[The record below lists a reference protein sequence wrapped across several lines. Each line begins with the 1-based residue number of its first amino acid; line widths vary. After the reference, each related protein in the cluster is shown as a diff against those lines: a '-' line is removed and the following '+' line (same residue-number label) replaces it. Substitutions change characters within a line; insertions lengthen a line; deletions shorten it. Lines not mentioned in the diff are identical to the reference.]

1 MKQTMNK
8 AQRDYLEAKTRLE
21 AVEERQKRME
31 RAYIAAHGIANPD
44 GCTPERIYCIDD
56 EEAFEKANE
65 EFSAEVAAC
74 GLEAENNTARAALK
88 AAEDGLIEYGLS
100 LVPVNVRGTLEQG
113 MKERSAVRQQLI
125 DLALRLDPSTVPSQ
139 KSK

>member
-1 MKQTMNK
+1 MKRTVNK

-21 AVEERQKRME
+21 ALEERQKRME

-65 EFSAEVAAC
+65 EFSAQVAAC

-88 AAEDGLIEYGLS
+88 AAGDGLIEYGLS
-100 LVPVNVRGTLEQG
+100 LVPVGVRGTLEQG

>member
-1 MKQTMNK
+1 MKRTVNK

-21 AVEERQKRME
+21 ALEERQKQME

-56 EEAFEKANE
+56 EEAFEKANK
-65 EFSAEVAAC
+65 EFAAEVAAC

>member
-1 MKQTMNK
+1 MTNHLGKEHSP
-8 AQRDYLEAKTRLE
+8 YLLQHAE
-21 AVEERQKRME
+21 
-31 RAYIAAHGIANPD
+31 NPVD
-44 GCTPERIYCIDD
+44 WHPWN

-65 EFSAEVAAC
+65 EFSAQVAAC
-74 GLEAENNTARAALK
+74 GLGAGNNTARAALK